1 MAEPGCR
8 KLEYNQQYLEINQ
21 SKNITRSIRMKLL
34 RYSLAAT
41 AALMLS
47 AGSQAQTAQNV
58 KERVDDHRQLN
69 QDVVNVRSDR
79 ADLDRLSD
87 LVMQWNSLRTTNANP
102 QRIADLQKQ
111 IAEELRHNMKHT
123 AKGVAQANRE
133 VAQSKQE
140 VRSDRRE
147 SRKDRREIQAD
158 KAAGAPVAA
167 AADRHALRD
176 DRRDKRDDRKDV
188 RDDKQDAV
196 RADEILRSKRDLV
209 AQLIDLQKQI
219 DAGSTNHEGLQD
231 RQLTLLQKYL
241 TLSREEVKMGYREYA
256 EDREELRED
265 RRETREDVRQGSR

>member
-1 MAEPGCR
+1 
-8 KLEYNQQYLEINQ
+8 
-21 SKNITRSIRMKLL
+21 MKLL

-47 AGSQAQTAQNV
+47 AGSQAQTVQNV

-69 QDVVNVRSDR
+69 QDVVNIQNDR

-87 LVMQWNSLRTTNANP
+87 LVMQWNSLRTTNSNP

-111 IAEELRHNMKHT
+111 IAEELRHNMKQT

-147 SRKDRREIQAD
+147 LRKDRRAVQGD
-158 KAAGAPVAA
+158 KAAGAPLAA
-167 AADRHALRD
+167 AVDRHALRD
-176 DRRDKRDDRKDV
+176 DRRDKRDDRRDV
-188 RDDKQDAV
+188 RDDKRDAA
-196 RADEILRSKRDLV
+196 RADEILKSKRELV
-209 AQLIDLQKQI
+209 AQLVDLQKQI
-219 DAGSTNHEGLQD
+219 DAGSTNHDGLQD
-231 RQLTLLQKYL
+231 RQMTLLQKYL
-241 TLSREEVKMGYREYA
+241 TLSRQEVKMGYREYA

-265 RRETREDVRQGSR
+265 RRETREDIRQGSR